1 MIKEIDSITIV
12 RIIRRILK
20 SNISI
25 FIQLALMD
33 SIYVFLFSV
42 KIKNFIAIDNT
53 KRTYPILF
61 IKHLKGYF
69 MIEINRS
76 WQKINNFVLLQ
87 DN

>member
-25 FIQLALMD
+25 FIQLDLMD

-42 KIKNFIAIDNT
+42 KIKNFIAIDKT
-53 KRTYPILF
+53 KKIYPILF
-61 IKHLKGYF
+61 IKH
-69 MIEINRS
+69 
-76 WQKINNFVLLQ
+76 V
-87 DN
+87 

>member
-1 MIKEIDSITIV
+1 MIKEIDSITFV

-61 IKHLKGYF
+61 IKHL
-69 MIEINRS
+69 
-76 WQKINNFVLLQ
+76 
-87 DN
+87 

>member
-25 FIQLALMD
+25 FIQLDLMD

-42 KIKNFIAIDNT
+42 KIKNFIAIDKT
-53 KRTYPILF
+53 KKIYPILF
-61 IKHLKGYF
+61 IKY
-69 MIEINRS
+69 
-76 WQKINNFVLLQ
+76 V
-87 DN
+87 